1 MTELEQVLLN
11 LLKNAAQAIRERFDT
26 LNDIDEGI
34 IQIRQYIEGSR
45 CVIEVS
51 DNGIGMDEP
60 TRKRIFE
67 PFFTTKD
74 VGVGTGL
81 GLSVSFFIITTH
93 HHGRLQVESTVGKGA
108 RFILSL
114 PLTDPEIR
122 PANSSWDETPM
133 LDIPDTNNAPQW

>member
-1 MTELEQVLLN
+1 MCGW
-11 LLKNAAQAIRERFDT
+11 R
-26 LNDIDEGI
+26 
-34 IQIRQYIEGSR
+34 S
-45 CVIEVS
+45 IEVA

-93 HHGRLQVESTVGKGA
+93 HHGRLQVESTVGRGA

-114 PLTDPEIR
+114 PLTDPLVKQTLEQVTTADDVR
-122 PANSSWDETPM
+122 GPAA
-133 LDIPDTNNAPQW
+133 DTDAGQPPL